1 MAANYLLR
9 NEHQPKQGPV
19 DHPALSETEL
29 ASTCG
34 NTIALVLATD
44 FGTTP
49 LKVAFEDESKKPV
62 VCGEPKDGEKTTPR
76 PLQRFEGMTVTATA
90 AMSALEARFARVYV
104 LAGGTP
110 EERRAL
116 EEVVSSDIAAVRNRG
131 DAHCDIDN
139 GARDNENAHD
149 DGTTHGEENAPRQS
163 GEGVEFIPFDADAAY
178 QATIDACGFSL
189 YDVPKGVLDY
199 AAHGLEDNP
208 YADSVM
214 LLGCD
219 QVRITPAHLLEVC
232 RTFRN
237 NPALDVVASW
247 IQWYRRTPML
257 ISRRFLED
265 LDASGLCEAGPNG
278 TDRPLPRVALKDVV
292 FGEETLAANP
302 VVPEKLTAFEK
313 GRTLSAREAV
323 QIARKEMGDIDLRA
337 KGAFGNL
344 HQMSASAQR
353 GLPEQSE
360 GSQPRGSLG
369 SLHKASSAAQRG
381 LYERLEAPEASPNP
395 QKDATQR
402 SPADEEL
409 IAIARDVAARMDA
422 WRARLSRDEQAK
434 LAWADA
440 WAWRNREDFP
450 LLNDRKQKNT
460 LAYLDSAATTQR
472 CFRALQAEANF
483 NEHENANVYR
493 GGYELSAKATG
504 YLNDARK
511 ILEDFIGAE
520 RRQTVYTMNASASCN
535 LVAQSWGD
543 LNVSEGDHIVVA
555 LSEHHSDLL
564 PWLLLARRRNAVLDF
579 IPLLPDG
586 RLDLEEYERLLGQR
600 PKLVCVAHVSNVLG
614 IVNPVADM
622 ARMAHKAGARFMLD
636 AAQSFPHLPFN
647 VKEIGCDFA
656 AFSAHKMYGP
666 LGIGGLFIGKDAFDE
681 MDPVAIGGG
690 TVSHAAVDSYY
701 LRQGAVQY
709 EVGTP
714 PIAQAIGWAGAIEY
728 METLGMDKVLEHA
741 EAMTRFAVHA
751 LHEVEGLTIWGDHTK
766 RDGAGGLV
774 SFSLVNA
781 APTQIGSA
789 CGMMGVAI
797 RSGGH
802 CAMPLAASTGLV
814 GTGRASFAVHTT
826 CEDIEALAVAVEMCR
841 RLYR

>member
-1 MAANYLLR
+1 MKRASDR
-9 NEHQPKQGPV
+9 SEHQPKQGTAEHPV
-19 DHPALSETEL
+19 PDEAEL
-29 ASTCG
+29 ARACG
-34 NTIALVLATD
+34 KTIALILATD

-49 LKVAFEDESKKPV
+49 LKVAFESEDEKPV
-62 VCGEPKDGEKTTPR
+62 ICGDSKNGEKKTPR
-76 PLQRFEGMTVTATA
+76 PLQRYKGTTVTAIA
-90 AMSALEARFARVYV
+90 AMCALGARFARVYV

-116 EEVVSSDIAAVRNRG
+116 EEAVSNDIGIEG
-131 DAHCDIDN
+131 DED
-139 GARDNENAHD
+139 
-149 DGTTHGEENAPRQS
+149 APRQS

-178 QATIDACGFSL
+178 QATIDACGFTL
-189 YDVPKGVLDY
+189 YDVSKGVLDY
-199 AAHGLEDNP
+199 AARALEGNP
-208 YADSVM
+208 DADSVM

-219 QVRITPAHLLEVC
+219 QVRIIPAHLLEVC

-237 NPALDVVASW
+237 DPTLDVVASW

-257 ISRRFLED
+257 ISRRFLEN
-265 LDASGLCEAGPNG
+265 LDAGGLCEAGPNG

-292 FGEETLAANP
+292 FGEEALATNAI
-302 VVPEKLTAFEK
+302 VPEKLTAFEK

-323 QIARKEMGDIDLRA
+323 QIAREEMGDIDLRA

-344 HQMSASAQR
+344 RQVSPSVQR
-353 GLPEQSE
+353 GLPERQE
-360 GSQPRGSLG
+360 GSQLEGSLG
-369 SLHKASSAAQRG
+369 GLHKASSAAQRG
-381 LYERLEAPEASPNP
+381 LSERLEAPKASPTS
-395 QKDATQR
+395 QKDAKR
-402 SPADEEL
+402 SVADEEL
-409 IAIARDVAARMDA
+409 IEIARDVASRMDA
-422 WRARLSRDEQAK
+422 WRAQLSRDEQAK
-434 LAWADA
+434 LDWANA

-450 LLNDRKQKNT
+450 LLNDRKQRNM

-472 CFRALQAEANF
+472 CFRALQAETTF

-493 GGYELSAKATG
+493 GGYELSKKATDN
-504 YLNDARK
+504 LDDARK
-511 ILEDFIGAE
+511 ALENFIGAE

-543 LNVSEGDHIVVA
+543 LNVNEGDHIVVA

-586 RLDLEEYERLLGQR
+586 RLDLGEYERLLSQR

-666 LGIGGLFIGKDAFDE
+666 LGIGGLFIGKDAFGE

-690 TVSHAAVDSYY
+690 TVSHASVDSYY
-701 LRQGAVQY
+701 LRQGALQY

-728 METLGMDKVLEHA
+728 METLGMDKVLEHT
-741 EAMTRFAVHA
+741 EAMTQFAVHA
-751 LHEVEGLTIWGDHTK
+751 LHGVEGLTIWGDHTQP
-766 RDGAGGLV
+766 DGAGGLV
-774 SFSLVNA
+774 SFSLANVPPA
-781 APTQIGSA
+781 QIGAA
-789 CGMMGVAI
+789 CGALGVAI

-802 CAMPLAASTGLV
+802 CAMPLAASTGMV

>member
-1 MAANYLLR
+1 MKRASDR
-9 NEHQPKQGPV
+9 SEHQPKQGPV
-19 DHPALSETEL
+19 ERPIPEGAEL
-29 ASTCG
+29 ARACG
-34 NTIALVLATD
+34 KTIALVLATD

-49 LKVAFEDESKKPV
+49 LKVSFEDENEKPV
-62 VCGEPKDGEKTTPR
+62 ICEDPKNGEKKTPR
-76 PLQRFEGMTVTATA
+76 PLQRFRGTTVTAIA
-90 AMSALEARFARVYV
+90 AMRALEARFARVCV

-116 EEVVSSDIAAVRNRG
+116 EEAVVNDIAAVR
-131 DAHCDIDN
+131 DED
-139 GARDNENAHD
+139 
-149 DGTTHGEENAPRQS
+149 APRQS
-163 GEGVEFIPFDADAAY
+163 DNEVKFIPFDADAAY
-178 QATIDACGFSL
+178 QATIDACGFTL

-199 AAHGLEDNP
+199 AARALEDNP
-208 YADSVM
+208 DADSVM

-219 QVRITPAHLLEVC
+219 QVRIIPAHLLEVC

-237 NPALDVVASW
+237 DPTLDVVASW

-257 ISRRFLED
+257 ISRRFLEN
-265 LDASGLCEAGPNG
+265 LDASGLCEVGPNG
-278 TDRPLPRVALKDVV
+278 TDRPLPRIALKDAI
-292 FGEETLAANP
+292 FGEETLAANAI
-302 VVPEKLTAFEK
+302 VPEKLTEFEK
-313 GRTLSAREAV
+313 GCTLSAREAV

-337 KGAFGNL
+337 KGAFGNF
-344 HQMSASAQR
+344 
-353 GLPEQSE
+353 QSPKQSCSHE
-360 GSQPRGSLG
+360 SVTGTFGSCGTRFV
-369 SLHKASSAAQRG
+369 K
-381 LYERLEAPEASPNP
+381 APESSDASR
-395 QKDATQR
+395 KRDVKR
-402 SPADEEL
+402 SAADEEL
-409 IAIARDVAARMDA
+409 VEIARNVASRMDA
-422 WRARLSRDEQAK
+422 WRAQLSRDEQAK
-434 LAWADA
+434 LDWADA

-493 GGYELSAKATG
+493 GGYELSAKATRS
-504 YLNDARK
+504 LDDARK
-511 ILEDFIGAE
+511 TLENFIGAE

-543 LNVSEGDHIVVA
+543 LNVNEGDHIVVS

-586 RLDLEEYERLLGQR
+586 RLDLGEYERLLSQR

-614 IVNPVADM
+614 IVNPVAGM
-622 ARMAHKAGARFMLD
+622 ARMAHEAGARFMLD

-690 TVSHAAVDSYY
+690 TVSHASVDSYY
-701 LRQGAVQY
+701 LRQGAIQY

-728 METLGMDKVLEHA
+728 MEKLGMGKVLEHA
-741 EAMTRFAVHA
+741 EAMTQFAVHA
-751 LHEVEGLTIWGDHTK
+751 LHGVEGLTIWGDHTQP
-766 RDGAGGLV
+766 DGAGGLV
-774 SFSLVNA
+774 SFSLANT
-781 APTQIGSA
+781 APAQIGSA

-802 CAMPLAASTGLV
+802 CAMPLAASTGMV

-826 CEDIEALAVAVEMCR
+826 CEDIEALAVAVEMCW

>member
-1 MAANYLLR
+1 MAANYLRR

-19 DHPALSETEL
+19 ERPIPEGAEL
-29 ASTCG
+29 ARTCG
-34 NTIALVLATD
+34 KTIALVLATD

-49 LKVAFEDESKKPV
+49 LRVSFGDENEKPV
-62 VCGEPKDGEKTTPR
+62 ICEDPKNGEKKTPR
-76 PLQRFEGMTVTATA
+76 PLQRYKGTIVTAIA
-90 AMSALEARFARVYV
+90 AMCALGARFARVYV

-149 DGTTHGEENAPRQS
+149 DGATHGEEGAPHQS
-163 GEGVEFIPFDADAAY
+163 GREVEFIPFDADAAY
-178 QATIDACGFSL
+178 RATLDACGFTL
-189 YDVPKGVLDY
+189 YDMPKGVLDY
-199 AAHGLEDNP
+199 AMRALGDNP
-208 YADSVM
+208 DADSVM

-237 NPALDVVASW
+237 DPTLDVVASW

-257 ISRRFLED
+257 ISRRFLEN
-265 LDASGLCEAGPNG
+265 LDADGLCEAGPNG
-278 TDRPLPRVALKDVV
+278 TDRPLPRVAPKDVV
-292 FGEETLAANP
+292 FGEEALAANAI
-302 VVPEKLTAFEK
+302 VPEKLTAFEK
-313 GRTLSAREAV
+313 GHTLSAREAV
-323 QIARKEMGDIDLRA
+323 QIAREEMGDIDLRA
-337 KGAFGNL
+337 EGAFGNL
-344 HQMSASAQR
+344 QSLKQSCSHESAT
-353 GLPEQSE
+353 GTF
-360 GSQPRGSLG
+360 GSCGTRFV
-369 SLHKASSAAQRG
+369 K
-381 LYERLEAPEASPNP
+381 APESSGTSR
-395 QKDATQR
+395 KRDAKR

-409 IAIARDVAARMDA
+409 IEIARDVASRMDA
-422 WRARLSRDEQAK
+422 WRAQLSRDEQAE
-434 LAWADA
+434 LDWADA

-450 LLNDRKQKNT
+450 LLNDRKQKNS
-460 LAYLDSAATTQR
+460 LAFLDSAATTQR

-493 GGYELSAKATG
+493 GGYELSKKATDN
-504 YLNDARK
+504 LDDARK
-511 ILEDFIGAE
+511 ALENFIGAE

-543 LNVSEGDHIVVA
+543 LNVNEGDHIVVA

-586 RLDLEEYERLLGQR
+586 RLDLGEYERLLGQR

-690 TVSHAAVDSYY
+690 TVSHASVDSYY
-701 LRQGAVQY
+701 LRQGALQY

-728 METLGMDKVLEHA
+728 METLGMERVLEHA
-741 EAMTRFAVHA
+741 EAMTQFAVHA
-751 LHEVEGLTIWGDHTK
+751 LHGVEGLTIWGDHTQP
-766 RDGAGGLV
+766 DGAGGLV
-774 SFSLVNA
+774 SFSLANT
-781 APTQIGSA
+781 APAQIGSA

-802 CAMPLAASTGLV
+802 CAMPLAASTGMV

>member
-1 MAANYLLR
+1 MKRASDR
-9 NEHQPKQGPV
+9 SEHQPKQGPV
-19 DHPALSETEL
+19 DHPAPSETEL

-34 NTIALVLATD
+34 NTIALVLATN

-49 LKVAFEDESKKPV
+49 LKVAFEDEGKSPV
-62 VCGEPKDGEKTTPR
+62 ACGNPKDGEKTTPR
-76 PLQRFEGMTVTATA
+76 PLQRFEGTTVTAIA
-90 AMSALEARFARVYV
+90 AMRALEARLARVYV

-110 EERRAL
+110 EERREL
-116 EEVVSSDIAAVRNRG
+116 EEAVPRDIAAARHG
-131 DAHCDIDN
+131 DDAIY
-139 GARDNENAHD
+139 
-149 DGTTHGEENAPRQS
+149 
-163 GEGVEFIPFDADAAY
+163 FLPFDPDAAY
-178 QATIDACGFSL
+178 RATVEASGFTL
-189 YDVPKGVLDY
+189 YDLPKGVLDY
-199 AAHGLEDNP
+199 ATKALEDNP
-208 YADSVM
+208 NADSVM

-232 RTFRN
+232 RIFRDD
-237 NPALDVVASW
+237 PTLDVVASW

-257 ISRRFLED
+257 ISRRFLEG

-292 FGEETLAANP
+292 FGEEALAANAI
-302 VVPEKLTAFEK
+302 VPEKLTEFEK
-313 GRTLSAREAV
+313 GHTLSAREAV
-323 QIARKEMGDIDLRA
+323 QIAREEMGDFDLRA

-344 HQMSASAQR
+344 QSLKQSCSHESAT
-353 GLPEQSE
+353 GTF
-360 GSQPRGSLG
+360 GSCGTRFV
-369 SLHKASSAAQRG
+369 K
-381 LYERLEAPEASPNP
+381 APESSDASR
-395 QKDATQR
+395 KRDAKR

-409 IAIARDVAARMDA
+409 IEIARDVASRMDA
-422 WRARLSRDEQAK
+422 WRAQLSREEQAK
-434 LAWADA
+434 LTWADA

-450 LLNDRKQKNT
+450 LLNDRKQKNS
-460 LAYLDSAATTQR
+460 LVYLDSAATTQR
-472 CFRALQAEANF
+472 CFRALQAETNF

-493 GGYELSAKATG
+493 GGYELSKKATDN
-504 YLNDARK
+504 LDDARK
-511 ILEDFIGAE
+511 ALENFIGAE

-543 LNVSEGDHIVVA
+543 LNVNEGDHIVVA

-564 PWLLLARRRNAVLDF
+564 PWLLLARRRNAALDF

-586 RLDLEEYERLLGQR
+586 RLDLVEYERLLSQR

-622 ARMAHKAGARFMLD
+622 ARLAHKAGARFMLD

-690 TVSHAAVDSYY
+690 TVSHASVDSYY
-701 LRQGAVQY
+701 LRQGALQY

-741 EAMTRFAVHA
+741 EAMTQFAVHA
-751 LHEVEGLTIWGDHTK
+751 LHGVEGLTIWGDHTQP
-766 RDGAGGLV
+766 DGAGGLV
-774 SFSLVNA
+774 SFSLA
-781 APTQIGSA
+781 STAPAQIGSA

-802 CAMPLAASTGLV
+802 CAMPLAASTGMV

>member
-1 MAANYLLR
+1 MKRANNR
-9 NEHQPKQGPV
+9 SEHQPMRGPV
-19 DHPALSETEL
+19 SHPTPSEAEL
-29 ASTCG
+29 ARTCG
-34 NTIALVLATD
+34 KTIALVLATD

-49 LKVAFEDESKKPV
+49 LKVAFENEDKKPV
-62 VCGEPKDGEKTTPR
+62 VCGNPKDGEEKTPR
-76 PLQRFEGMTVTATA
+76 PLQRFEGTTTTSIA
-90 AMSALEARFARVYV
+90 AMRALEARFACVYV

-110 EERRAL
+110 EERGAL
-116 EEVVSSDIAAVRNRG
+116 EAAVSNDIAAADGGGNEACQEVG
-131 DAHCDIDN
+131 QID
-139 GARDNENAHD
+139 
-149 DGTTHGEENAPRQS
+149 
-163 GEGVEFIPFDADAAY
+163 FIPFDADKAY
-178 QATIDACGFSL
+178 RATVDACGFTL

-199 AAHGLEDNP
+199 AARALEDNP
-208 YADSVM
+208 NADSVM
-214 LLGCD
+214 LLSCD
-219 QVRITPAHLLEVC
+219 QVRITAGHLFEIC
-232 RTFRN
+232 SIFRN
-237 NPALDVVASW
+237 NPTRDVVASW
-247 IQWYRRTPML
+247 IQWYRLTPML
-257 ISRRFLED
+257 ISRSFLEG
-265 LDASGLCEAGPNG
+265 LDASGLCDPGPNG
-278 TDRPLPRVALKDVV
+278 VDRPLPRINLKDVV
-292 FGEETLAANP
+292 FGEEKLAPNAI
-302 VVPEKLTAFEK
+302 VPEKLTAFEK

-344 HQMSASAQR
+344 QSLKQSCSHESAT
-353 GLPEQSE
+353 GTF
-360 GSQPRGSLG
+360 GSCGTRFV
-369 SLHKASSAAQRG
+369 K
-381 LYERLEAPEASPNP
+381 APESSDASR
-395 QKDATQR
+395 KRDAKR
-402 SPADEEL
+402 SAADEEL
-409 IAIARDVAARMDA
+409 IEIARDVASRMDA
-422 WRARLSRDEQAK
+422 WRAQLSRDEQAK
-434 LAWADA
+434 LTWADA

-450 LLNDRKQKNT
+450 LLNDSKQKNT
-460 LAYLDSAATTQR
+460 LAFLDSAATTQR

-493 GGYELSAKATG
+493 GGYELSKKATD
-504 YLNDARK
+504 NFDEARK
-511 ILEDFIGAE
+511 TLEDFIGAE

-543 LNVSEGDHIVVA
+543 LNVNEGDHIVVA

-564 PWLLLARRRNAVLDF
+564 PWLLLARRRNAVLDL

-586 RLDLEEYERLLGQR
+586 RLDLREYERLLSQR

-690 TVSHAAVDSYY
+690 TVSHASVDSYY
-701 LRQGAVQY
+701 LRQGALQY

-728 METLGMDKVLEHA
+728 METLGMDRVLEHA
-741 EAMTRFAVHA
+741 EAMTQFAVHA
-751 LHEVEGLTIWGDHTK
+751 LHGVEGLTIWGDHTQP
-766 RDGAGGLV
+766 DGAGGLV
-774 SFSLVNA
+774 SFSLANTEPA
-781 APTQIGSA
+781 QIGSA

-802 CAMPLAASTGLV
+802 CAMPLAASTGMV

>member
-1 MAANYLLR
+1 MKRASDR
-9 NEHQPKQGPV
+9 SEHQPKQGPV
-19 DHPALSETEL
+19 ERPIPEGAEL
-29 ASTCG
+29 ARTCG
-34 NTIALVLATD
+34 KTIALVLATD

-49 LKVAFEDESKKPV
+49 LKVSFENENEKPV
-62 VCGEPKDGEKTTPR
+62 IYGKSKDGEKKTPR
-76 PLQRFEGMTVTATA
+76 PLQRFRGTTVTAIA
-90 AMSALEARFARVYV
+90 AMCALEARLARVYV
-104 LAGGTP
+104 LAGGMP

-116 EEVVSSDIAAVRNRG
+116 EDAVAMHIAA
-131 DAHCDIDN
+131 
-139 GARDNENAHD
+139 ARDED
-149 DGTTHGEENAPRQS
+149 TPRQS
-163 GEGVEFIPFDADAAY
+163 GDEVEFIPFDADAAY

-199 AAHGLEDNP
+199 TARALEGNP
-208 YADSVM
+208 DADSVM

-237 NPALDVVASW
+237 DPTLDVVASW

-257 ISRRFLED
+257 ISRRFLEN
-265 LDASGLCEAGPNG
+265 LDASGLCVAGPNG

-292 FGEETLAANP
+292 FGEETLAANGI
-302 VVPEKLTAFEK
+302 VPEKLTVFEK
-313 GRTLSAREAV
+313 DCTLSAREAV
-323 QIARKEMGDIDLRA
+323 QIAREEMDNIDLRA
-337 KGAFGNL
+337 KGAFGKL
-344 HQMSASAQR
+344 QSLKQSCSHESAT
-353 GLPEQSE
+353 GTF
-360 GSQPRGSLG
+360 GSCGTRFV
-369 SLHKASSAAQRG
+369 K
-381 LYERLEAPEASPNP
+381 APESSDASR
-395 QKDATQR
+395 KRDAKR

-422 WRARLSRDEQAK
+422 WRAQLSHDEQAK

-450 LLNDRKQKNT
+450 LLNDRKQKIT

-493 GGYELSAKATG
+493 GSYELSAKATG

-586 RLDLEEYERLLGQR
+586 RLDLKEYKRLLSQH

-622 ARMAHKAGARFMLD
+622 ACMAHKAGARFMLD

-666 LGIGGLFIGKDAFDE
+666 LGIGGLFIGEDAFDE

-701 LRQGAVQY
+701 LRQGAIQY

-781 APTQIGSA
+781 APAQIGSA

-841 RLYR
+841 RLFR

>member
-1 MAANYLLR
+1 MKPSAISR
-9 NEHQPKQGPV
+9 DEHQPARK
-19 DHPALSETEL
+19 PALRKTPSKHDLEK
-29 ASTCG
+29 ACG
-34 NTIALVLATD
+34 KTVALVLATD

-49 LKVAFEDESKKPV
+49 LKVAFEDPDKEPV
-62 VCGEPKDGEKTTPR
+62 VCDGVEEGKPGIPR
-76 PLQRFEGMTVTATA
+76 PLQRYDGAPVVAHA
-90 AMSALEARFARVYV
+90 VACAIGARFASVSV
-104 LAGGTP
+104 LEGGSP
-110 EERRAL
+110 EQREQLERA
-116 EEVVSSDIAAVRNRG
+116 VSSEPRN
-131 DAHCDIDN
+131 
-139 GARDNENAHD
+139 
-149 DGTTHGEENAPRQS
+149 T
-163 GEGVEFIPFDADAAY
+163 GVSFVPFDADAAY
-178 QATIDACGFSL
+178 RATLDACGFSL

-199 AAHGLEDNP
+199 ARRALENVPD
-208 YADSVM
+208 ADSVM

-219 QVRITPAHLLEVC
+219 QVRITPGHLLEVC
-232 RTFRN
+232 QTFQD
-237 NPALDVVASW
+237 NPTLDVVASW

-257 ISRRFLED
+257 VSRRFLEG
-265 LDASGLCEAGPNG
+265 LDASGLCSPGPNG
-278 TDRPLPRVALKDVV
+278 VDRPLPRINLKDVV
-292 FGEETLAANP
+292 FGEETLASNAI
-302 VVPEKLTAFEK
+302 VPDKLSAFK
-313 GRTLSAREAV
+313 KDLTLSAREAI
-323 QIARKEMGDIDLRA
+323 QIAREEANEDSPQDE
-337 KGAFGNL
+337 GAL
-344 HQMSASAQR
+344 QAEE
-353 GLPEQSE
+353 GLE
-360 GSQPRGSLG
+360 G
-369 SLHKASSAAQRG
+369 LHKASSAAKRG
-381 LYERLEAPEASPNP
+381 LPERLKAPGVSPTSQDRTP
-395 QKDATQR
+395 KR
-402 SPADEEL
+402 STADEEL
-409 IAIARDVAARMDA
+409 VEVAHDVVSRMDS
-422 WRARLSRDEQAK
+422 WRAQLAQEEREK
-434 LAWADA
+434 LDWANA

-472 CFRALQAEANF
+472 CSRALQAEANF

-493 GGYELSAKATG
+493 GGYELSANATK

-511 ILEDFIGAE
+511 TLEDFIGAD

-543 LNVSEGDHIVVA
+543 FNVNEGDHIVVA

-586 RLDLEEYERLLGQR
+586 RLDLEEYRRLLEAH

-622 ARMAHKAGARFMLD
+622 ARMAHEAGARFMLD

-681 MDPVAIGGG
+681 MDPIAIGGG
-690 TVSHAAVDSYY
+690 TISHASIDSYY
-701 LRQGAVQY
+701 LRQGAIQY

-728 METLGMDKVLEHA
+728 MKSLGMERVLEHA
-741 EAMTRFAVHA
+741 EAMTPFAVHA
-751 LHEVEGLTIWGDHTK
+751 LHGIEGLTVWGDHAK
-766 RDGAGGLV
+766 PDGAGGLV
-774 SFSLVNA
+774 SFSLPNIPPA
-781 APTQIGSA
+781 NIGA
-789 CGMMGVAI
+789 VCGMLGVAV

-802 CAMPLAASTGLV
+802 CAMPLAASTGMV

-826 CEDIEALAVAVEMCR
+826 REDIEALAVAVEICR

>member
-1 MAANYLLR
+1 MAANNLRR

-19 DHPALSETEL
+19 ERPIPEGAEL
-29 ASTCG
+29 ARTCG
-34 NTIALVLATD
+34 KTIALVLATD

-49 LKVAFEDESKKPV
+49 LKVSFEDENEKPV
-62 VCGEPKDGEKTTPR
+62 ICEDPKNGEKKTPR
-76 PLQRFEGMTVTATA
+76 PLQRYRGTTVTAIA
-90 AMSALEARFARVYV
+90 AMCALGAKFARVYV
-104 LAGGTP
+104 LAGGSP

-116 EEVVSSDIAAVRNRG
+116 EEAVAMHIAAT
-131 DAHCDIDN
+131 
-139 GARDNENAHD
+139 RDED
-149 DGTTHGEENAPRQS
+149 APRQS
-163 GEGVEFIPFDADAAY
+163 GDEVEFIPFDADAAY
-178 QATIDACGFSL
+178 QATIDACGFTL

-199 AAHGLEDNP
+199 AARALEGNP
-208 YADSVM
+208 DADSVM

-232 RTFRN
+232 RTFRDD
-237 NPALDVVASW
+237 PTLDVVASW

-257 ISRRFLED
+257 ISRRFLEN
-265 LDASGLCEAGPNG
+265 LDASGLCKPGPNG
-278 TDRPLPRVALKDVV
+278 TDRPLPRIALKDVV
-292 FGEETLAANP
+292 FGEETLAANAI
-302 VVPEKLTAFEK
+302 VPEKLTAFEK

-323 QIARKEMGDIDLRA
+323 QIAREEMGDIDLRA

-344 HQMSASAQR
+344 RQVSPSVQR
-353 GLPEQSE
+353 GLPERQE
-360 GSQPRGSLG
+360 GSQLEGSLG
-369 SLHKASSAAQRG
+369 GLHKASSAAQQG
-381 LYERLEAPEASPNP
+381 LSERLEAPKASPAS
-395 QKDATQR
+395 QKDVKR

-409 IAIARDVAARMDA
+409 IEIAREVVSRMDA
-422 WRARLSRDEQAK
+422 WRNQLPRDRQAK
-434 LAWADA
+434 LTWADA

-450 LLNDRKQKNT
+450 LLNDRKQRNM

-472 CFRALQAEANF
+472 CFRALQAETTF

-493 GGYELSAKATG
+493 GGYELSKKATDN
-504 YLNDARK
+504 LDDARK
-511 ILEDFIGAE
+511 TLENFIGAE

-543 LNVSEGDHIVVA
+543 FNVNEGDHIVVA

-586 RLDLEEYERLLGQR
+586 RLDLGEYERLLSQQ

-614 IVNPVADM
+614 IVNPVVDM

-690 TVSHAAVDSYY
+690 TVSHASVDSYY
-701 LRQGAVQY
+701 LRQGTIQY

-728 METLGMDKVLEHA
+728 MEKLSMERVLEHA
-741 EAMTRFAVHA
+741 EAMTPFAVHA
-751 LHEVEGLTIWGDHTK
+751 LHGVKGLTIWGDHTQP
-766 RDGAGGLV
+766 DGSGGLV
-774 SFSLVNA
+774 SFSLANVPPA
-781 APTQIGSA
+781 QIGAA
-789 CGMMGVAI
+789 CGALGVAI

-802 CAMPLAASTGLV
+802 CAMPLAASTGMV

>member
-1 MAANYLLR
+1 MKRASDRA
-9 NEHQPKQGPV
+9 EHQPKQGPV
-19 DHPALSETEL
+19 ERLTPDESEL
-29 ASTCG
+29 ARICG
-34 NTIALVLATD
+34 NTVALVLATD

-76 PLQRFEGMTVTATA
+76 PLQRFEGMTVTAIA

-116 EEVVSSDIAAVRNRG
+116 EKVVSSDIAAVRNRD

-163 GEGVEFIPFDADAAY
+163 GDEVEFIPFDADAAY
-178 QATIDACGFSL
+178 QATIDACGFTL
-189 YDVPKGVLDY
+189 FDMPKGVLDY
-199 AAHGLEDNP
+199 AVRALGDNP
-208 YADSVM
+208 HADSVM

-237 NPALDVVASW
+237 DPTLDVVASW

-257 ISRRFLED
+257 ISRRFLEN
-265 LDASGLCEAGPNG
+265 LDASGLCVAGPNG

-292 FGEETLAANP
+292 FGEETLAANGI
-302 VVPEKLTAFEK
+302 VPEKLTVFEK
-313 GRTLSAREAV
+313 DCTLSAREAV
-323 QIARKEMGDIDLRA
+323 QIAREEMDDIDLRA

-344 HQMSASAQR
+344 QSLKQSCSHESAT
-353 GLPEQSE
+353 GTF
-360 GSQPRGSLG
+360 GSCGTRFV
-369 SLHKASSAAQRG
+369 K
-381 LYERLEAPEASPNP
+381 APESSDASR
-395 QKDATQR
+395 KRDAKR

-409 IAIARDVAARMDA
+409 IEIARDVASRMDA
-422 WRARLSRDEQAK
+422 WRAQLSRDEQAK
-434 LAWADA
+434 LDWADA

-450 LLNDRKQKNT
+450 LLNDCKQKNS

-504 YLNDARK
+504 HLNDARK
-511 ILEDFIGAE
+511 ALEDFIGAE

-543 LNVSEGDHIVVA
+543 LNVNEGDHIVVA

-564 PWLLLARRRNAVLDF
+564 PWLLLARRRNAALDF

-586 RLDLEEYERLLGQR
+586 RLDLREYERLLSQH

-701 LRQGAVQY
+701 LRQGAIQY

-728 METLGMDKVLEHA
+728 METLRMDKVLEHA
-741 EAMTRFAVHA
+741 EAMTQFAVLA
-751 LHEVEGLTIWGDHTK
+751 LHGVEGLTIWGDHTK

-774 SFSLVNA
+774 SFSLSNA
-781 APTQIGSA
+781 APAQIGSA

-802 CAMPLAASTGLV
+802 CAMPLAASTGMV

>member
-1 MAANYLLR
+1 MAANYLRR

-19 DHPALSETEL
+19 ERPIPEGAEL
-29 ASTCG
+29 ARTCG
-34 NTIALVLATD
+34 KTIALVLATD

-49 LKVAFEDESKKPV
+49 LKVAFESEDEKPV
-62 VCGEPKDGEKTTPR
+62 ICGDSKNGEKKTPR
-76 PLQRFEGMTVTATA
+76 PLQRYKGTTVTAIA
-90 AMSALEARFARVYV
+90 AMCALGARFARVYV

-116 EEVVSSDIAAVRNRG
+116 EEAVAMRIAAT
-131 DAHCDIDN
+131 
-139 GARDNENAHD
+139 RDED
-149 DGTTHGEENAPRQS
+149 APRQS
-163 GEGVEFIPFDADAAY
+163 GEGVEFIPFDADAAH
-178 QATIDACGFSL
+178 QATIDACGFTL

-199 AAHGLEDNP
+199 AARALEGNP
-208 YADSVM
+208 DADSVM

-237 NPALDVVASW
+237 DPTLDVVASW

-257 ISRRFLED
+257 ISRRFLES

-278 TDRPLPRVALKDVV
+278 TDRPLPRIALKDVV
-292 FGEETLAANP
+292 FGEETLAANAI
-302 VVPEKLTAFEK
+302 VPEKLTAFEK

-323 QIARKEMGDIDLRA
+323 QIAREEMGDIDLRA

-344 HQMSASAQR
+344 RQVSPSVQR
-353 GLPEQSE
+353 GLPERQE
-360 GSQPRGSLG
+360 GSQLEGSLG
-369 SLHKASSAAQRG
+369 GLHKASSAAQRG
-381 LYERLEAPEASPNP
+381 LSERLEAPKASPTS
-395 QKDATQR
+395 QKDVKR

-409 IAIARDVAARMDA
+409 IEIAREVVSRMDA
-422 WRARLSRDEQAK
+422 WRNQLPRDEQAK
-434 LAWADA
+434 LTWADA

-450 LLNDRKQKNT
+450 LLNDYKQKNT
-460 LAYLDSAATTQR
+460 LAFLDSAATTQR
-472 CFRALQAEANF
+472 CFRALQAEVNF

-493 GGYELSAKATG
+493 GGYELSKKATD
-504 YLNDARK
+504 NFDEARK
-511 ILEDFIGAE
+511 TLEDFIGAE

-535 LVAQSWGD
+535 LVAHSWGD
-543 LNVSEGDHIVVA
+543 LNVDEGDHIVVA

-586 RLDLEEYERLLGQR
+586 RLDLGEYERLLGKR

-622 ARMAHKAGARFMLD
+622 ARLAHKAGARFMLD

-690 TVSHAAVDSYY
+690 TVSHASVDSYY
-701 LRQGAVQY
+701 LRQGAIQY

-741 EAMTRFAVHA
+741 EAMTQFAVHA
-751 LHEVEGLTIWGDHTK
+751 LHGVEGLTIWGDHTQP
-766 RDGAGGLV
+766 DGAGGLV
-774 SFSLVNA
+774 SFSLANT
-781 APTQIGSA
+781 APAQIGSA

-802 CAMPLAASTGLV
+802 CAMPLAASTGMV

-826 CEDIEALAVAVEMCR
+826 CEDIEALAVAVEMCQ

>member
-1 MAANYLLR
+1 MKRASDR
-9 NEHQPKQGPV
+9 SEHQPKQGPV
-19 DHPALSETEL
+19 ERPIPEGAEL
-29 ASTCG
+29 ARACG
-34 NTIALVLATD
+34 KTIALVLATD

-49 LKVAFEDESKKPV
+49 LKVSFEDENEKPV
-62 VCGEPKDGEKTTPR
+62 ICEDPKNDEKKTPR
-76 PLQRFEGMTVTATA
+76 PLQRFRGTTVTAIA
-90 AMSALEARFARVYV
+90 AMRALEARFARVCV

-116 EEVVSSDIAAVRNRG
+116 EEAVVNDIAAVR
-131 DAHCDIDN
+131 DED
-139 GARDNENAHD
+139 
-149 DGTTHGEENAPRQS
+149 APRQS
-163 GEGVEFIPFDADAAY
+163 DNEVEFIPFDADAAY
-178 QATIDACGFSL
+178 QATIDACGFTL

-199 AAHGLEDNP
+199 AARALEDDP
-208 YADSVM
+208 DADPVM

-237 NPALDVVASW
+237 DPTLDVIASW

-257 ISRRFLED
+257 ISRRFLEN
-265 LDASGLCEAGPNG
+265 LDASGLCKAGPNG
-278 TDRPLPRVALKDVV
+278 TDRPLPRVALKDAI
-292 FGEETLAANP
+292 FEEETLAANAI
-302 VVPEKLTAFEK
+302 VPEKLTEFEK

-323 QIARKEMGDIDLRA
+323 QIAREEMGDIDLRA

-344 HQMSASAQR
+344 HQASASMQQGSSER
-353 GLPEQSE
+353 PECSQPE
-360 GSQPRGSLG
+360 GSLEG
-369 SLHKASSAAQRG
+369 LHKASSAAQRG
-381 LYERLEAPEASPNP
+381 LPERLEAPEASPASRAEIP
-395 QKDATQR
+395 KR
-402 SPADEEL
+402 SAADEEL
-409 IAIARDVAARMDA
+409 IEIARNVTSRMDA
-422 WRARLSRDEQAK
+422 WRAQLSRDDQAK
-434 LAWADA
+434 LDWADA

-493 GGYELSAKATG
+493 GGYELSAKATRS
-504 YLNDARK
+504 LDNARK
-511 ILEDFIGAE
+511 ALENFIGAE

-543 LNVSEGDHIVVA
+543 LNVNEGDHIVVA

-579 IPLLPDG
+579 IPLLPNG
-586 RLDLEEYERLLGQR
+586 RLDLGEYERLLCQR

-622 ARMAHKAGARFMLD
+622 ACMAHNAGARFILD

-690 TVSHAAVDSYY
+690 TVSHASVDSYY
-701 LRQGAVQY
+701 LRQGAIQY

-741 EAMTRFAVHA
+741 EAMTQFTVHA
-751 LHEVEGLTIWGDHTK
+751 LHGVEGLTIWGDHTQP
-766 RDGAGGLV
+766 DGAGGLV
-774 SFSLVNA
+774 SFSLANT
-781 APTQIGSA
+781 APAQIGSA

-802 CAMPLAASTGLV
+802 CAMPLAASTGMV

>member
-1 MAANYLLR
+1 MKRASDRA
-9 NEHQPKQGPV
+9 EHQPKQGPV
-19 DHPALSETEL
+19 ERLTPDESEL
-29 ASTCG
+29 ARICG
-34 NTIALVLATD
+34 NTVALVLATD

-76 PLQRFEGMTVTATA
+76 PLQRFEGMTVTAIA

-110 EERRAL
+110 EERREL
-116 EEVVSSDIAAVRNRG
+116 EEAVAGDIAADRDRG
-131 DAHCDIDN
+131 DAI
-139 GARDNENAHD
+139 
-149 DGTTHGEENAPRQS
+149 S
-163 GEGVEFIPFDADAAY
+163 FLSFDADAAY
-178 QATIDACGFSL
+178 QATIDACGFTL
-189 YDVPKGVLDY
+189 FDMPKGVLDY
-199 AAHGLEDNP
+199 AVRALGDNP
-208 YADSVM
+208 HADSVM

-237 NPALDVVASW
+237 NPTLDVVASW

-323 QIARKEMGDIDLRA
+323 QIAREELGDIDLRA
-337 KGAFGNL
+337 KRAFGNL

-360 GSQPRGSLG
+360 GSQPKGSLG

-381 LYERLEAPEASPNP
+381 LSERLEAPEASPNP
-395 QKDATQR
+395 QKDAKR

-422 WRARLSRDEQAK
+422 WRAQLSRDEQAK
-434 LAWADA
+434 LDWADA

-450 LLNDRKQKNT
+450 LLNDCKQKNS

-504 YLNDARK
+504 HLNDARK
-511 ILEDFIGAE
+511 ALEDFIGAE
-520 RRQTVYTMNASASCN
+520 RRQTVFTMNASASCN

-543 LNVSEGDHIVVA
+543 LNVNEGDHIVVA

-564 PWLLLARRRNAVLDF
+564 PWLLLARRRNAALDF

-586 RLDLEEYERLLGQR
+586 RLDLGEYERLLSKR
-600 PKLVCVAHVSNVLG
+600 TKLVCVAHVSNVLG

-690 TVSHAAVDSYY
+690 TVSHASVDSYY
-701 LRQGAVQY
+701 LRQGAIQY

-714 PIAQAIGWAGAIEY
+714 PIAQAIGWAGAIEF
-728 METLGMDKVLEHA
+728 METLRMDKVLEHA
-741 EAMTRFAVHA
+741 EAMTQFAVHA
-751 LHEVEGLTIWGDHTK
+751 LHGVEGLTIWGDHTK

-774 SFSLVNA
+774 SFSLSNA
-781 APTQIGSA
+781 APAQIGSA

-802 CAMPLAASTGLV
+802 CAMPLAASTGMV

-841 RLYR
+841 RLCR

>member
-1 MAANYLLR
+1 MKRANDR
-9 NEHQPKQGPV
+9 AEHQPKQGPV
-19 DHPALSETEL
+19 ERLTPDESEL
-29 ASTCG
+29 ARICG
-34 NTIALVLATD
+34 NTVALVLATD

-76 PLQRFEGMTVTATA
+76 PLQRFEGMTVTAIA

-116 EEVVSSDIAAVRNRG
+116 EKVVSSDIAAVRNRG

-163 GEGVEFIPFDADAAY
+163 GDEVEFIPFDADAAY
-178 QATIDACGFSL
+178 QASIDACGFSL

-199 AAHGLEDNP
+199 AARALEDDP
-208 YADSVM
+208 DADSVM

-219 QVRITPAHLLEVC
+219 QVRITPAHLLDVC
-232 RTFRN
+232 RTFHKD
-237 NPALDVVASW
+237 PTLDVVASW

-257 ISRRFLED
+257 ISRRFLEN

-278 TDRPLPRVALKDVV
+278 VDRPLPRINLKDVV
-292 FGEETLAANP
+292 FGEEKLAPNAI
-302 VVPEKLTAFEK
+302 VPEKLTAFEK

-337 KGAFGNL
+337 KGAFENL
-344 HQMSASAQR
+344 QSLKQSCSYESAT
-353 GLPEQSE
+353 GTF
-360 GSQPRGSLG
+360 GSCGTRFV
-369 SLHKASSAAQRG
+369 K
-381 LYERLEAPEASPNP
+381 APESSDASR
-395 QKDATQR
+395 KRDAKR

-409 IAIARDVAARMDA
+409 IAIAHDVASRMDA
-422 WRARLSRDEQAK
+422 WRTQLSHDEREK
-434 LAWADA
+434 LARADA

-450 LLNDRKQKNT
+450 LLNDCKQKKT

-472 CFRALQAEANF
+472 CFRALQAETTF

-504 YLNDARK
+504 HLNDARK
-511 ILEDFIGAE
+511 VLEDFIGAE

-543 LNVSEGDHIVVA
+543 LNVGEGDHIVVA

-564 PWLLLARRRNAVLDF
+564 PWLLLARRRNAALDF

-586 RLDLEEYERLLGQR
+586 RLDLEEYERLLGQH

-666 LGIGGLFIGKDAFDE
+666 LGIGGLFIGKDAFNE
-681 MDPVAIGGG
+681 MDPIAIGGG

-701 LRQGAVQY
+701 LRQGAIQY

-728 METLGMDKVLEHA
+728 MEKLGMDNVLKHA
-741 EAMTRFAVHA
+741 EAMTQFAVHA
-751 LHEVEGLTIWGDHTK
+751 LHGVEGLTIWGDHTK

-774 SFSLVNA
+774 SFSLSNA
-781 APTQIGSA
+781 APAQIGSA

>member
-1 MAANYLLR
+1 
-9 NEHQPKQGPV
+9 
-19 DHPALSETEL
+19 
-29 ASTCG
+29 
-34 NTIALVLATD
+34 
-44 FGTTP
+44 
-49 LKVAFEDESKKPV
+49 
-62 VCGEPKDGEKTTPR
+62 
-76 PLQRFEGMTVTATA
+76 
-90 AMSALEARFARVYV
+90 
-104 LAGGTP
+104 
-110 EERRAL
+110 
-116 EEVVSSDIAAVRNRG
+116 
-131 DAHCDIDN
+131 
-139 GARDNENAHD
+139 
-149 DGTTHGEENAPRQS
+149 
-163 GEGVEFIPFDADAAY
+163 
-178 QATIDACGFSL
+178 
-189 YDVPKGVLDY
+189 
-199 AAHGLEDNP
+199 
-208 YADSVM
+208 M

-219 QVRITPAHLLEVC
+219 RVRIAPAHLLEVC

-237 NPALDVVASW
+237 DPTLNVVTSW

-257 ISRRFLED
+257 ISRRFLEN
-265 LDASGLCEAGPNG
+265 LDASGLCEVGPNG
-278 TDRPLPRVALKDVV
+278 TDRPLPRVALKDAI
-292 FGEETLAANP
+292 FGEETLAANAI
-302 VVPEKLTAFEK
+302 VPEKLTEFEK

-323 QIARKEMGDIDLRA
+323 QIARKEMGDINLRA
-337 KGAFGNL
+337 KGAFGSL
-344 HQMSASAQR
+344 QSLKQSCSHESAT
-353 GLPEQSE
+353 GTF
-360 GSQPRGSLG
+360 GSCGTRFV
-369 SLHKASSAAQRG
+369 K
-381 LYERLEAPEASPNP
+381 APESSDASR
-395 QKDATQR
+395 KRDAKR
-402 SPADEEL
+402 SAADEEL
-409 IAIARDVAARMDA
+409 IEIARNVASRMDA
-422 WRARLSRDEQAK
+422 WRAQLSRDDQAK
-434 LAWADA
+434 LDWADA

-493 GGYELSAKATG
+493 GGYELSAKATRS
-504 YLNDARK
+504 LDNARK
-511 ILEDFIGAE
+511 ALENFIGAE

-543 LNVSEGDHIVVA
+543 LNVNEGDHIVVA

-579 IPLLPDG
+579 IPLLPNG
-586 RLDLEEYERLLGQR
+586 RLDLGEYERLLCQR

-622 ARMAHKAGARFMLD
+622 ARMAHEAGARFMLD
-636 AAQSFPHLPFN
+636 AAQSFPHLPFS

-656 AFSAHKMYGP
+656 AFSAHKTYGP

-690 TVSHAAVDSYY
+690 TVSHASVDSYY
-701 LRQGAVQY
+701 LRQGAIQY

-728 METLGMDKVLEHA
+728 MEKLGMGKVLEHA
-741 EAMTRFAVHA
+741 EAMTQFAVHA
-751 LHEVEGLTIWGDHTK
+751 LHGVEGLTIWGDHTQP
-766 RDGAGGLV
+766 DGAGGLV
-774 SFSLVNA
+774 SFSLANT
-781 APTQIGSA
+781 APAQIGSA

-802 CAMPLAASTGLV
+802 CAMPLAASTGMV

>member
-1 MAANYLLR
+1 MAASYLRR

-19 DHPALSETEL
+19 ERPVPEGAEL
-29 ASTCG
+29 ARACG
-34 NTIALVLATD
+34 KTIALVLATD

-49 LKVAFEDESKKPV
+49 LKVSFEDENEKPAI
-62 VCGEPKDGEKTTPR
+62 CEDPKNGERKTPR
-76 PLQRFEGMTVTATA
+76 PLQRFRGTTVTAIAT
-90 AMSALEARFARVYV
+90 MRALEARFARVCV

-116 EEVVSSDIAAVRNRG
+116 EEAVVNDIAAVR
-131 DAHCDIDN
+131 DED
-139 GARDNENAHD
+139 
-149 DGTTHGEENAPRQS
+149 APRQS
-163 GEGVEFIPFDADAAY
+163 GNEVKLIPFNADAAY
-178 QATIDACGFSL
+178 QATIDACGFTL

-199 AAHGLEDNP
+199 AARALEDDP
-208 YADSVM
+208 DADSVM

-219 QVRITPAHLLEVC
+219 QVRIAPAHLLEVC

-237 NPALDVVASW
+237 DPTLNVVASW

-257 ISRRFLED
+257 ISRRFLEN
-265 LDASGLCEAGPNG
+265 LDASGLCEVGPNG
-278 TDRPLPRVALKDVV
+278 TDRPLPRVALKDAI
-292 FGEETLAANP
+292 FGEETLAANAI
-302 VVPEKLTAFEK
+302 VPEKLTEFEK

-323 QIARKEMGDIDLRA
+323 QIARKEMGDINLRA
-337 KGAFGNL
+337 KGAFGSL
-344 HQMSASAQR
+344 QSLKQSCSHESAT
-353 GLPEQSE
+353 GTF
-360 GSQPRGSLG
+360 GSCGTRFV
-369 SLHKASSAAQRG
+369 K
-381 LYERLEAPEASPNP
+381 APESSDASR
-395 QKDATQR
+395 KRDAKR
-402 SPADEEL
+402 SAADEEL
-409 IAIARDVAARMDA
+409 IEIARNVASRMDA
-422 WRARLSRDEQAK
+422 WRAQLSRDDQAK
-434 LAWADA
+434 LDWADA

-493 GGYELSAKATG
+493 GGYELSAKATRS
-504 YLNDARK
+504 LDNARK
-511 ILEDFIGAE
+511 ALENFIGAE

-543 LNVSEGDHIVVA
+543 LNVNEGDHIVVA

-579 IPLLPDG
+579 IPLLPNG
-586 RLDLEEYERLLGQR
+586 RLDLGEYERLLCQR

-622 ARMAHKAGARFMLD
+622 ARMAHEAGARFMLD
-636 AAQSFPHLPFN
+636 AAQSFPHLPFS

-690 TVSHAAVDSYY
+690 TVSHASVDSYY
-701 LRQGAVQY
+701 LRQGAIQY

-728 METLGMDKVLEHA
+728 MEKLGMGKVLEHA
-741 EAMTRFAVHA
+741 EAMTQFAVHA
-751 LHEVEGLTIWGDHTK
+751 LHGVEGLTIWGDHTQP
-766 RDGAGGLV
+766 DGAGGLV
-774 SFSLVNA
+774 SFSLANT
-781 APTQIGSA
+781 APAQIGSA

-802 CAMPLAASTGLV
+802 CAMPLAASTGMV

>member
-1 MAANYLLR
+1 MKRASDR
-9 NEHQPKQGPV
+9 SEHQPKQGPV
-19 DHPALSETEL
+19 ERPIPKGAEL
-29 ASTCG
+29 ARACG
-34 NTIALVLATD
+34 KTIALVLATD

-49 LKVAFEDESKKPV
+49 LKVSFEDENEKPV
-62 VCGEPKDGEKTTPR
+62 ICEDPKNGEKKTPR
-76 PLQRFEGMTVTATA
+76 PLQRFRGTTVTAIA
-90 AMSALEARFARVYV
+90 AMRALEARLARVCV

-116 EEVVSSDIAAVRNRG
+116 EEAVVNDIAAVR
-131 DAHCDIDN
+131 DED
-139 GARDNENAHD
+139 
-149 DGTTHGEENAPRQS
+149 APRQS
-163 GEGVEFIPFDADAAY
+163 GNEVKFIPFDANAAY
-178 QATIDACGFSL
+178 QATIDACGFTL

-199 AAHGLEDNP
+199 AARALEDDP
-208 YADSVM
+208 DADSVM

-219 QVRITPAHLLEVC
+219 QVRIAPAHLLEVC

-237 NPALDVVASW
+237 DPTLNVVASW

-257 ISRRFLED
+257 ISRRFLEN
-265 LDASGLCEAGPNG
+265 LDASGLCEVGPNG
-278 TDRPLPRVALKDVV
+278 TDRPLPRVALKDAI
-292 FGEETLAANP
+292 FGEETLAANAI
-302 VVPEKLTAFEK
+302 VPEKLTEFEK

-344 HQMSASAQR
+344 HQASASMQQGSSER
-353 GLPEQSE
+353 PECSQPE
-360 GSQPRGSLG
+360 GSLEG
-369 SLHKASSAAQRG
+369 LHKASSAAQRG
-381 LYERLEAPEASPNP
+381 LPERLEAPEASPASQAEIP
-395 QKDATQR
+395 KR
-402 SPADEEL
+402 SAADEEL
-409 IAIARDVAARMDA
+409 IEIARNVASRMDA
-422 WRARLSRDEQAK
+422 WRAQLSRDDQAK
-434 LAWADA
+434 LDWADA

-493 GGYELSAKATG
+493 GGYELSAKATRS
-504 YLNDARK
+504 LDNARK
-511 ILEDFIGAE
+511 ALENFIGAE

-543 LNVSEGDHIVVA
+543 LNVNEGDHIVVA

-579 IPLLPDG
+579 IPLLPNG
-586 RLDLEEYERLLGQR
+586 RLDLGEYERLLCQR

-622 ARMAHKAGARFMLD
+622 ARMAHEAGARFMLD
-636 AAQSFPHLPFN
+636 AAQSFPHLPFS

-690 TVSHAAVDSYY
+690 TVSHASVDSYY
-701 LRQGAVQY
+701 LRQGAIQY

-728 METLGMDKVLEHA
+728 MEKLGMGKVLEHA
-741 EAMTRFAVHA
+741 EAMTQFAVHA
-751 LHEVEGLTIWGDHTK
+751 LHGVEGLTIWGDHTQP
-766 RDGAGGLV
+766 DGAGGLV
-774 SFSLVNA
+774 SFSLANT
-781 APTQIGSA
+781 APAQIGSA

-802 CAMPLAASTGLV
+802 CAMPLAASTGMV

>member
-1 MAANYLLR
+1 MKRASDRA
-9 NEHQPKQGPV
+9 EHQPKQGPV
-19 DHPALSETEL
+19 ERLTPDESEL
-29 ASTCG
+29 ARICG
-34 NTIALVLATD
+34 NTVALVLATD

-163 GEGVEFIPFDADAAY
+163 GDEVEFIPFDADAAY
-178 QATIDACGFSL
+178 QATIDACGFTL
-189 YDVPKGVLDY
+189 FDMPKGVLDY
-199 AAHGLEDNP
+199 AVRALGDNP
-208 YADSVM
+208 HADSVM

-237 NPALDVVASW
+237 DPTLDVVASW

-257 ISRRFLED
+257 ISRRFLEN
-265 LDASGLCEAGPNG
+265 LDASGLCVAGPNG

-292 FGEETLAANP
+292 FGEETLAANGI
-302 VVPEKLTAFEK
+302 VPEKLTVFEK
-313 GRTLSAREAV
+313 DCTLSAREAV
-323 QIARKEMGDIDLRA
+323 QIAREEMDDIDLRA

-344 HQMSASAQR
+344 QSLKQSCSHESAT
-353 GLPEQSE
+353 GTF
-360 GSQPRGSLG
+360 GSCGTRFV
-369 SLHKASSAAQRG
+369 K
-381 LYERLEAPEASPNP
+381 APESSDASR
-395 QKDATQR
+395 KRDAKR

-409 IAIARDVAARMDA
+409 IEIARDVASRMDA
-422 WRARLSRDEQAK
+422 WRAQLSRDEQAK
-434 LAWADA
+434 LDWADA

-450 LLNDRKQKNT
+450 LLNDCKQKNS

-504 YLNDARK
+504 HLNDARK
-511 ILEDFIGAE
+511 ALEDFIGAE

-543 LNVSEGDHIVVA
+543 LNVNEGDHIVVA

-564 PWLLLARRRNAVLDF
+564 PWLLLARRRNAALDF

-586 RLDLEEYERLLGQR
+586 RLDLREYERLLSQH

>member
-1 MAANYLLR
+1 MKRASDR
-9 NEHQPKQGPV
+9 SEHQPKQGPV
-19 DHPALSETEL
+19 ERPIPEGAEL
-29 ASTCG
+29 ARACG
-34 NTIALVLATD
+34 KTIALVLATD
-44 FGTTP
+44 FGATP
-49 LKVAFEDESKKPV
+49 LKVSFEDENEKPTI
-62 VCGEPKDGEKTTPR
+62 CEDPKNGEKKTPR
-76 PLQRFEGMTVTATA
+76 PLQRFRGTTATA
-90 AMSALEARFARVYV
+90 IAAMCALEARFARVCV
-104 LAGGTP
+104 LAGGTS

-116 EEVVSSDIAAVRNRG
+116 EEAAANDIAAVR
-131 DAHCDIDN
+131 DED
-139 GARDNENAHD
+139 
-149 DGTTHGEENAPRQS
+149 APRQS
-163 GEGVEFIPFDADAAY
+163 GNEVKFIPFDADAAY
-178 QATIDACGFSL
+178 QATIDACGFTL

-199 AAHGLEDNP
+199 AARALEDDP
-208 YADSVM
+208 DADSVM

-237 NPALDVVASW
+237 DPTLDVVASW

-257 ISRRFLED
+257 ISRRFLEN

-278 TDRPLPRVALKDVV
+278 TDRPLPRVTLKDAI
-292 FGEETLAANP
+292 FGEETLAANAI
-302 VVPEKLTAFEK
+302 VPEKLTEFEK

-344 HQMSASAQR
+344 QSLKQSCSHESAT
-353 GLPEQSE
+353 GTF
-360 GSQPRGSLG
+360 GSCGTRFV
-369 SLHKASSAAQRG
+369 K
-381 LYERLEAPEASPNP
+381 APESSDASR
-395 QKDATQR
+395 KRDVKR
-402 SPADEEL
+402 SAADEEL
-409 IAIARDVAARMDA
+409 IEIARNVASRMDA
-422 WRARLSRDEQAK
+422 WRAQLSRDGQAK
-434 LAWADA
+434 LDWADA

-493 GGYELSAKATG
+493 GGYELSAKATRS
-504 YLNDARK
+504 LNDARK
-511 ILEDFIGAE
+511 TLEDFIGAE
-520 RRQTVYTMNASASCN
+520 CRQTVYTMNASASCN

-543 LNVSEGDHIVVA
+543 FNVNEGDHIVVA

-586 RLDLEEYERLLGQR
+586 RLDLGEYERLLSQR

-622 ARMAHKAGARFMLD
+622 ARMAHEAGARFMLD
-636 AAQSFPHLPFN
+636 AAQSFPHLPFS

-690 TVSHAAVDSYY
+690 TVSHASVDSYY
-701 LRQGAVQY
+701 LRQGAIQY
-709 EVGTP
+709 EGGTP

-728 METLGMDKVLEHA
+728 METLGMDKVLKHA
-741 EAMTRFAVHA
+741 EAMTQFAVHA
-751 LHEVEGLTIWGDHTK
+751 LHGVQGLTIWGDHTQP
-766 RDGAGGLV
+766 DGAGGLV
-774 SFSLVNA
+774 SFSLANT
-781 APTQIGSA
+781 APAQIGSA

-802 CAMPLAASTGLV
+802 CAMPLAASTGMV

>member
-1 MAANYLLR
+1 M
-9 NEHQPKQGPV
+9 
-19 DHPALSETEL
+19 
-29 ASTCG
+29 
-34 NTIALVLATD
+34 LATD

-76 PLQRFEGMTVTATA
+76 PLQRFEGMTVTAIA

-178 QATIDACGFSL
+178 QATIDACGFTL

-199 AAHGLEDNP
+199 AAHGLGDNP
-208 YADSVM
+208 HADSVM

-237 NPALDVVASW
+237 NPTLDVVASW

-344 HQMSASAQR
+344 QSLKQSCSHESAT
-353 GLPEQSE
+353 GTF
-360 GSQPRGSLG
+360 GSCGTRFV
-369 SLHKASSAAQRG
+369 K
-381 LYERLEAPEASPNP
+381 APESSDASR
-395 QKDATQR
+395 KRDAKR

-409 IAIARDVAARMDA
+409 IAIARDVASRMDA
-422 WRARLSRDEQAK
+422 WRTQLSHDEREK
-434 LAWADA
+434 LARADA

-450 LLNDRKQKNT
+450 LLNDRKQKNS

-493 GGYELSAKATG
+493 GGYELSAKATEH
-504 YLNDARK
+504 LNDARK
-511 ILEDFIGAE
+511 ALENFIGAE

-543 LNVSEGDHIVVA
+543 LNVNEGDHIVVA

-564 PWLLLARRRNAVLDF
+564 PWLLLARRRNAALDF

-586 RLDLEEYERLLGQR
+586 RLDLREYERLLSQH

-681 MDPVAIGGG
+681 MDPIAIGGG

-701 LRQGAVQY
+701 LRQGAIQY

-741 EAMTRFAVHA
+741 EAMTQFAVHA
-751 LHEVEGLTIWGDHTK
+751 LHGVEGLTIWGDHTK

-774 SFSLVNA
+774 SFSLANA
-781 APTQIGSA
+781 APAQIGSA
-789 CGMMGVAI
+789 CGMMGIAI

-802 CAMPLAASTGLV
+802 CAMPLAASTGMV

>member
-1 MAANYLLR
+1 MKRASDRA
-9 NEHQPKQGPV
+9 EHQPKQGPV
-19 DHPALSETEL
+19 ERLTPDESEL
-29 ASTCG
+29 ARICG
-34 NTIALVLATD
+34 NTVALVLATD

-76 PLQRFEGMTVTATA
+76 PLQRFEGMTVTAIA

-178 QATIDACGFSL
+178 QATIDACGFTL

-199 AAHGLEDNP
+199 AAHGLGDNP
-208 YADSVM
+208 HADSVM

-237 NPALDVVASW
+237 NPTLDVVASW

-344 HQMSASAQR
+344 QSLKQSCSHESAT
-353 GLPEQSE
+353 GTF
-360 GSQPRGSLG
+360 GSCGTRFV
-369 SLHKASSAAQRG
+369 K
-381 LYERLEAPEASPNP
+381 APESSDASR
-395 QKDATQR
+395 KRDAKR

-409 IAIARDVAARMDA
+409 IAIARDVASRMDA
-422 WRARLSRDEQAK
+422 WRTQLSHDEREK
-434 LAWADA
+434 LARADA

-450 LLNDRKQKNT
+450 LLNDRKQKNS

-493 GGYELSAKATG
+493 GGYELSAKATEH
-504 YLNDARK
+504 LNDARK
-511 ILEDFIGAE
+511 ALENFIGAE

-543 LNVSEGDHIVVA
+543 LNVNEGDHIVVA

-564 PWLLLARRRNAVLDF
+564 PWLLLARRRNAALDF

-586 RLDLEEYERLLGQR
+586 RLDLREYERLLSQH

-681 MDPVAIGGG
+681 MDPIAIGGG

-701 LRQGAVQY
+701 LRQGAIQY

-741 EAMTRFAVHA
+741 EAMTQFAVHA
-751 LHEVEGLTIWGDHTK
+751 LHGVEGLTIWGDHTK

-774 SFSLVNA
+774 SFSLANA
-781 APTQIGSA
+781 APAQIGSA
-789 CGMMGVAI
+789 CGMMGIAI

-802 CAMPLAASTGLV
+802 CAMPLAASTGMV

>member
-1 MAANYLLR
+1 MKQANNR
-9 NEHQPKQGPV
+9 SEHQPMRGPV
-19 DHPALSETEL
+19 SHPTPSETEL
-29 ASTCG
+29 ARACG
-34 NTIALVLATD
+34 KTIALVLATD
-44 FGTTP
+44 FGATP
-49 LKVAFEDESKKPV
+49 LKVTFESEDEKPV
-62 VCGEPKDGEKTTPR
+62 ICEDPENGEKKTPR
-76 PLQRFEGMTVTATA
+76 PLQRFRGTTVTAIVA
-90 AMSALEARFARVYV
+90 ARALEARFARVYV
-104 LAGGTP
+104 LAGGAP
-110 EERRAL
+110 EEHRAL
-116 EEVVSSDIAAVRNRG
+116 EEVVSSDIAA
-131 DAHCDIDN
+131 
-139 GARDNENAHD
+139 ARKENTPH
-149 DGTTHGEENAPRQS
+149 QS
-163 GEGVEFIPFDADAAY
+163 GREVEFIPFDADAAY
-178 QATIDACGFSL
+178 QATIDACGFTL

-199 AAHGLEDNP
+199 AVRALESNP
-208 YADSVM
+208 DTDSVM

-232 RTFRN
+232 RTFRDD
-237 NPALDVVASW
+237 PTLDVVASW

-257 ISRRFLED
+257 ISRRFLEN
-265 LDASGLCEAGPNG
+265 LDASGLCVAGPNG

-292 FGEETLAANP
+292 FGEETLAANGI
-302 VVPEKLTAFEK
+302 VPEKLTVFEK
-313 GRTLSAREAV
+313 DCTLSAREAV
-323 QIARKEMGDIDLRA
+323 QIAREEMDDIDLRA

-344 HQMSASAQR
+344 QSLKQSCSHESAT
-353 GLPEQSE
+353 GTF
-360 GSQPRGSLG
+360 GSCGTRFV
-369 SLHKASSAAQRG
+369 K
-381 LYERLEAPEASPNP
+381 APESSDASR
-395 QKDATQR
+395 KRDAKR

-409 IAIARDVAARMDA
+409 IAIARDVASRMDA
-422 WRARLSRDEQAK
+422 WRTQLSHDEREK
-434 LAWADA
+434 LARADA

-450 LLNDRKQKNT
+450 LLNDRKQKNS

-493 GGYELSAKATG
+493 GGYELSAKATEH
-504 YLNDARK
+504 LNDARK
-511 ILEDFIGAE
+511 ALENFIGAE

-543 LNVSEGDHIVVA
+543 LNVNEGDHIVVA

-564 PWLLLARRRNAVLDF
+564 PWLLLARRRNAALDF

-586 RLDLEEYERLLGQR
+586 RLDLREYERLLSQH

-690 TVSHAAVDSYY
+690 TISHASVDSYY
-701 LRQGAVQY
+701 LRQGAIQY

-714 PIAQAIGWAGAIEY
+714 PIAQAVGWAGAIEY
-728 METLGMDKVLEHA
+728 MEKLGMEHVLEHA
-741 EAMTRFAVHA
+741 EAMTPFAVHA
-751 LHEVEGLTIWGDHTK
+751 LHGVEGLTIWGDHTQL
-766 RDGAGGLV
+766 DGAGGLV
-774 SFSLVNA
+774 SFSLANT
-781 APTQIGSA
+781 APAQIGSA

-802 CAMPLAASTGLV
+802 CAMPLAASTGMV

-826 CEDIEALAVAVEMCR
+826 CEDIEALAVAVEICR

>member
-1 MAANYLLR
+1 
-9 NEHQPKQGPV
+9 
-19 DHPALSETEL
+19 
-29 ASTCG
+29 
-34 NTIALVLATD
+34 
-44 FGTTP
+44 
-49 LKVAFEDESKKPV
+49 
-62 VCGEPKDGEKTTPR
+62 
-76 PLQRFEGMTVTATA
+76 
-90 AMSALEARFARVYV
+90 
-104 LAGGTP
+104 
-110 EERRAL
+110 
-116 EEVVSSDIAAVRNRG
+116 
-131 DAHCDIDN
+131 
-139 GARDNENAHD
+139 
-149 DGTTHGEENAPRQS
+149 
-163 GEGVEFIPFDADAAY
+163 
-178 QATIDACGFSL
+178 
-189 YDVPKGVLDY
+189 
-199 AAHGLEDNP
+199 
-208 YADSVM
+208 M

-237 NPALDVVASW
+237 DPTLDVVASW

-257 ISRRFLED
+257 ISRRFLD
-265 LDASGLCEAGPNG
+265 NLDASGLCEAGPNG
-278 TDRPLPRVALKDVV
+278 TDRPLPRIALKDAI
-292 FGEETLAANP
+292 FGEETLAANAI
-302 VVPEKLTAFEK
+302 VPEKLTEFEK

-323 QIARKEMGDIDLRA
+323 QIAREEMGDIDLRA
-337 KGAFGNL
+337 KGAFGSL
-344 HQMSASAQR
+344 QSLKQSCSHESAT
-353 GLPEQSE
+353 GTF
-360 GSQPRGSLG
+360 GSCGTRFV
-369 SLHKASSAAQRG
+369 K
-381 LYERLEAPEASPNP
+381 APESSDASR
-395 QKDATQR
+395 KRDAKR
-402 SPADEEL
+402 SAADEEL
-409 IAIARDVAARMDA
+409 IEIARNVASRMDA
-422 WRARLSRDEQAK
+422 WRAQLSRDDQAK
-434 LAWADA
+434 LDWADT

-450 LLNDRKQKNT
+450 LLNDRKQKKT

-493 GGYELSAKATG
+493 GGYELSAKATRS
-504 YLNDARK
+504 LDDARK
-511 ILEDFIGAE
+511 TLEGFIGAE

-543 LNVSEGDHIVVA
+543 LNVNEGDHIVVA

-586 RLDLEEYERLLGQR
+586 RLDLGKYERLLSQR

-614 IVNPVADM
+614 IVNPVAGM
-622 ARMAHKAGARFMLD
+622 ARMAHEAGARFMLD

-647 VKEIGCDFA
+647 VKEIDCDFA

-690 TVSHAAVDSYY
+690 TVSHASVNSYY
-701 LRQGAVQY
+701 LRQGAIQY

-728 METLGMDKVLEHA
+728 MEKLGMGKVLKHA
-741 EAMTRFAVHA
+741 EAMTQFAVHA
-751 LHEVEGLTIWGDHTK
+751 LHGVEGLTIWGDHTQP
-766 RDGAGGLV
+766 DGAGGLV
-774 SFSLVNA
+774 SFSLANT
-781 APTQIGSA
+781 APAQIGSA
-789 CGMMGVAI
+789 CGMMGVSV

-802 CAMPLAASTGLV
+802 CAMPLAASTGMV

>member
-1 MAANYLLR
+1 MKRASDR
-9 NEHQPKQGPV
+9 SEHQPKEGPV
-19 DHPALSETEL
+19 ERPIPEGAEL
-29 ASTCG
+29 ARTCG
-34 NTIALVLATD
+34 KTIALVLATD

-49 LKVAFEDESKKPV
+49 LKVSFEDENEKPV
-62 VCGEPKDGEKTTPR
+62 ICEDPKNGEKKTPR
-76 PLQRFEGMTVTATA
+76 PLQRYKGTTVTAIA
-90 AMSALEARFARVYV
+90 AMCALGARFARVYV
-104 LAGGTP
+104 LAGGVP

-116 EEVVSSDIAAVRNRG
+116 EEAVAMHIAATRDE
-131 DAHCDIDN
+131 DAL
-139 GARDNENAHD
+139 
-149 DGTTHGEENAPRQS
+149 RQS
-163 GEGVEFIPFDADAAY
+163 GDEVEFIPFDADAAY
-178 QATIDACGFSL
+178 RTTVNACGFTL

-199 AAHGLEDNP
+199 AARALEDNP
-208 YADSVM
+208 DADSVM

-237 NPALDVVASW
+237 DPTLDVVASW

-257 ISRRFLED
+257 ISRCFLEN
-265 LDASGLCEAGPNG
+265 LDASERCEAGPNG

-292 FGEETLAANP
+292 FGEETLAANAI
-302 VVPEKLTAFEK
+302 VPEKLTAFEK
-313 GRTLSAREAV
+313 GRTLSAREAM

-337 KGAFGNL
+337 EGAFGNL
-344 HQMSASAQR
+344 RQASPSVQR
-353 GLPEQSE
+353 GLSERQE
-360 GSQPRGSLG
+360 GSQPEGSLG
-369 SLHKASSAAQRG
+369 GLHKASSAAQRG
-381 LYERLEAPEASPNP
+381 LPERLEASKASPTS
-395 QKDATQR
+395 QKDVKR

-409 IAIARDVAARMDA
+409 IEIAREVVSRMDA
-422 WRARLSRDEQAK
+422 WRAQLSRDEQAK
-434 LAWADA
+434 LDWADA

-450 LLNDRKQKNT
+450 LLNDRKQKNS

-472 CFRALQAEANF
+472 CFRALQAETTF

-493 GGYELSAKATG
+493 GGYELSKKATDN
-504 YLNDARK
+504 LDDARK
-511 ILEDFIGAE
+511 ALENFIGAE

-543 LNVSEGDHIVVA
+543 LNVNEGDHIVVA

-564 PWLLLARRRNAVLDF
+564 PWLLLTRRRNAALDF

-586 RLDLEEYERLLGQR
+586 RLDLVEYERLLGQR

-622 ARMAHKAGARFMLD
+622 ARLAHKAGARFMLD

-666 LGIGGLFIGKDAFDE
+666 LGIGGLFIGKDTFDE
-681 MDPVAIGGG
+681 MDPAAIGGG
-690 TVSHAAVDSYY
+690 TVSHASVDSYY
-701 LRQGAVQY
+701 LRQGAIQY

-741 EAMTRFAVHA
+741 EAMTKFAVHA
-751 LHEVEGLTIWGDHTK
+751 FHGVEGLTIWGDHTQP
-766 RDGAGGLV
+766 DGAGGLV
-774 SFSLVNA
+774 SFSLANVPPA
-781 APTQIGSA
+781 QIGAA
-789 CGMMGVAI
+789 CGALGVAI

-802 CAMPLAASTGLV
+802 CAMPLAASTGMV

>member
-1 MAANYLLR
+1 MR
-9 NEHQPKQGPV
+9 GPV
-19 DHPALSETEL
+19 SHPTPSETEL
-29 ASTCG
+29 ARACG
-34 NTIALVLATD
+34 KTIALVLATN

-49 LKVAFEDESKKPV
+49 LKVAFESENEKTVICED
-62 VCGEPKDGEKTTPR
+62 PKNGEKKTPR
-76 PLQRFEGMTVTATA
+76 PLQRFEGTTVTAIVA
-90 AMSALEARFARVYV
+90 ARALETRFARVYV
-104 LAGGTP
+104 LAGGAP
-110 EERRAL
+110 EEHRAL
-116 EEVVSSDIAAVRNRG
+116 EEVVSSDIAA
-131 DAHCDIDN
+131 
-139 GARDNENAHD
+139 ARKENTPH
-149 DGTTHGEENAPRQS
+149 QS
-163 GEGVEFIPFDADAAY
+163 GREVEFIPFDADAAY
-178 QATIDACGFSL
+178 RATLDACGFTL

-199 AAHGLEDNP
+199 AALALEDNP
-208 YADSVM
+208 DADSVM

-232 RTFRN
+232 RMFRDD
-237 NPALDVVASW
+237 PTLDVVASW

-257 ISRRFLED
+257 ISRRFLEN
-265 LDASGLCEAGPNG
+265 LDASGLCKLDPNG
-278 TDRPLPRVALKDVV
+278 TDRPLPRIALKDVV
-292 FGEETLAANP
+292 FGEETLAANAI
-302 VVPEKLTAFEK
+302 VPEKLTTFEK

-323 QIARKEMGDIDLRA
+323 QIARKEMGGIDLRA
-337 KGAFGNL
+337 EGAFGNL
-344 HQMSASAQR
+344 RQVSPSVQR
-353 GLPEQSE
+353 GLSERRKGPQLE
-360 GSQPRGSLG
+360 GSLEGLR
-369 SLHKASSAAQRG
+369 KASSAAQRG
-381 LYERLEAPEASPNP
+381 LPERPEAPKASPTSQVEIP
-395 QKDATQR
+395 KR

-409 IAIARDVAARMDA
+409 IEIAREVVSRMDA
-422 WRARLSRDEQAK
+422 WRNQLPHDEQAK
-434 LAWADA
+434 LTWADA

-511 ILEDFIGAE
+511 VLGDFIGAE

-535 LVAQSWGD
+535 LVAHSWGD
-543 LNVSEGDHIVVA
+543 FNVSEGDHIVVA

-564 PWLLLARRRNAVLDF
+564 PWLLLARRRNAALDF

-586 RLDLEEYERLLGQR
+586 RLDLGEYERLLDHH

-614 IVNPVADM
+614 IVNPVANM
-622 ARMAHKAGARFMLD
+622 ARIAHQAGARFMLD

-690 TVSHAAVDSYY
+690 TISHASVDSYY
-701 LRQGAVQY
+701 LRQGAIQY

-714 PIAQAIGWAGAIEY
+714 PIAQAVGWAGAIEY
-728 METLGMDKVLEHA
+728 MEKLGMEHVLEHA
-741 EAMTRFAVHA
+741 EAMTPFAVHA
-751 LHEVEGLTIWGDHTK
+751 LHGVEGLTIWGDHTQL
-766 RDGAGGLV
+766 DGAGGLV
-774 SFSLVNA
+774 SFSLANT
-781 APTQIGSA
+781 APAQIGSA

-802 CAMPLAASTGLV
+802 CAMPLAASTGMV

>member
-1 MAANYLLR
+1 MKRASDR
-9 NEHQPKQGPV
+9 SEHQPKQGTAEHPV
-19 DHPALSETEL
+19 PDEAEL
-29 ASTCG
+29 ARACG
-34 NTIALVLATD
+34 KTIALILATD

-49 LKVAFEDESKKPV
+49 LKVAFESEDEKPV
-62 VCGEPKDGEKTTPR
+62 ICGDSKNGEKKTPR
-76 PLQRFEGMTVTATA
+76 PLQRYKGTTVTAIA
-90 AMSALEARFARVYV
+90 AMCALGARFARVYV

-116 EEVVSSDIAAVRNRG
+116 EEAVSNDIGIEG
-131 DAHCDIDN
+131 DED
-139 GARDNENAHD
+139 
-149 DGTTHGEENAPRQS
+149 APRQS

-178 QATIDACGFSL
+178 QATIDACGFTL

-199 AAHGLEDNP
+199 AARALEGNP
-208 YADSVM
+208 DADSVM

-219 QVRITPAHLLEVC
+219 QVRIIPAHLLEVC

-237 NPALDVVASW
+237 DPTLDVVASW

-257 ISRRFLED
+257 ISRRFLEN
-265 LDASGLCEAGPNG
+265 LDAGGLCEAGPNG

-292 FGEETLAANP
+292 FGEEALATNAI
-302 VVPEKLTAFEK
+302 VPEKLTAFEK

-323 QIARKEMGDIDLRA
+323 QIAREEMGDIDLRA

-344 HQMSASAQR
+344 RQVSPSVQR
-353 GLPEQSE
+353 GLPERQE
-360 GSQPRGSLG
+360 GSQLEGSLG
-369 SLHKASSAAQRG
+369 GLHKASSAAQRG
-381 LYERLEAPEASPNP
+381 LSERLEAPKASPTS
-395 QKDATQR
+395 QKDAKR
-402 SPADEEL
+402 SVADEEL
-409 IAIARDVAARMDA
+409 IEIARDVASRMDA
-422 WRARLSRDEQAK
+422 WRAQLSRDEQAK
-434 LAWADA
+434 LDWANA

-450 LLNDRKQKNT
+450 LLNDRKQRNM

-472 CFRALQAEANF
+472 CFRALQAETTF

-493 GGYELSAKATG
+493 GGYELSKKATDN
-504 YLNDARK
+504 LDDARK
-511 ILEDFIGAE
+511 ALENFIGAE

-543 LNVSEGDHIVVA
+543 LNVNEGDHIVVA

-586 RLDLEEYERLLGQR
+586 RLDLGEYERLLSQR

-666 LGIGGLFIGKDAFDE
+666 LGIGGLFIGKDAFGE

-690 TVSHAAVDSYY
+690 TVSHASVDSYY
-701 LRQGAVQY
+701 LRQGALQY

-728 METLGMDKVLEHA
+728 METLGMDKVLEHT
-741 EAMTRFAVHA
+741 EAMTQFAVHA
-751 LHEVEGLTIWGDHTK
+751 LHGVEGLTIWGDHTQP
-766 RDGAGGLV
+766 DGAGGLV
-774 SFSLVNA
+774 SFSLANVPPA
-781 APTQIGSA
+781 QIGAA
-789 CGMMGVAI
+789 CGALGVAI

-802 CAMPLAASTGLV
+802 CAMPLAASTGMV

>member
-1 MAANYLLR
+1 MSANYLRR

-19 DHPALSETEL
+19 ERPIPEEAEL
-29 ASTCG
+29 ARACRK
-34 NTIALVLATD
+34 TIALVLATD
-44 FGTTP
+44 FGTTS
-49 LKVAFEDESKKPV
+49 LKVAFESENEKTVICED
-62 VCGEPKDGEKTTPR
+62 PKNGEKKTPR
-76 PLQRFEGMTVTATA
+76 PLQRFEGTTVTAITA
-90 AMSALEARFARVYV
+90 ARALEARFARVYV
-104 LAGGTP
+104 LAGGVP

-116 EEVVSSDIAAVRNRG
+116 EEVVSGDIAAARNRG

-149 DGTTHGEENAPRQS
+149 DGATHGDENAPHQS
-163 GEGVEFIPFDADAAY
+163 GREVEFIPFDADAAY
-178 QATIDACGFSL
+178 RATLDACGFTL
-189 YDVPKGVLDY
+189 YDTPKGVLDY
-199 AAHGLEDNP
+199 AMRALEDNP
-208 YADSVM
+208 DADSVM
-214 LLGCD
+214 LIGCD

-232 RTFRN
+232 RTFRDD
-237 NPALDVVASW
+237 PTLDVVASW

-257 ISRRFLED
+257 ISRRFLEN

-292 FGEETLAANP
+292 FGEEALAANAI
-302 VVPEKLTAFEK
+302 VPEKLTEFEK
-313 GRTLSAREAV
+313 GHTLSAHEAV
-323 QIARKEMGDIDLRA
+323 QIAREEMGDFDLRA

-344 HQMSASAQR
+344 QSLKQSCSHESAT
-353 GLPEQSE
+353 GTF
-360 GSQPRGSLG
+360 GSCGTRFV
-369 SLHKASSAAQRG
+369 K
-381 LYERLEAPEASPNP
+381 APESSDASR
-395 QKDATQR
+395 KRDAKR

-409 IAIARDVAARMDA
+409 IEIARDVASRMDA
-422 WRARLSRDEQAK
+422 WRAQLSREEQAK

-450 LLNDRKQKNT
+450 LLNDRKQKNS
-460 LAYLDSAATTQR
+460 LVYLDSAATTQR

-493 GGYELSAKATG
+493 GGYELSKNATD
-504 YLNDARK
+504 NFDEARK
-511 ILEDFIGAE
+511 TLEDFIGAE

-535 LVAQSWGD
+535 LVAHSWGD
-543 LNVSEGDHIVVA
+543 FNVDEGDHIVVA

-586 RLDLEEYERLLGQR
+586 RLDLGEYERLLGQH

-622 ARMAHKAGARFMLD
+622 ARLAHKAGARFMLD

-647 VKEIGCDFA
+647 VKELGCDFA

-690 TVSHAAVDSYY
+690 TVSHASVDSYY
-701 LRQGAVQY
+701 LRQGAIQY

-728 METLGMDKVLEHA
+728 MEKLGMERVFEHA
-741 EAMTRFAVHA
+741 EAMTPFAVHA
-751 LHEVEGLTIWGDHTK
+751 LHSVKGLTIWGDHTQP
-766 RDGAGGLV
+766 DGAGGLV
-774 SFSLVNA
+774 SFSLANVPPA
-781 APTQIGSA
+781 QIGSA
-789 CGMMGVAI
+789 CGMMGIAI

-802 CAMPLAASTGLV
+802 CAMPLAASTGMV